1 MDWVSIVAPIAM
13 AVATALVSWGLSL
26 LTAIIK
32 SKVKNE
38 TVVKYLN
45 GALGIV
51 DSAVKE
57 TYQTYVQSLKAEG
70 KFDKDAQLA
79 ALQKAKYT
87 ILSQLTEG
95 AKEYL
100 KEAYGDLDAWIQTQ
114 IEAKLYDLKNSDKTV
129 DKVTE

>member
-1 MDWVSIVAPIAM
+1 MR
-13 AVATALVSWGLSL
+13 GLKF
-26 LTAIIK
+26 IK

-45 GALGIV
+45 GALDV
-51 DSAVKE
+51 VASAVKE
-57 TYQTYVQSLKAEG
+57 TYQTYVQSLKAEN